1 MDGSGHTEPRPLSM
15 LYCVDEPEVGGETL
29 FVSGY
34 EALANLE
41 EGVRALAE
49 RMLVHYC
56 LGGGGGDSDDEDDDE
71 HDQEQQQVEG
81 EEEQAQQQQQEVEGE
96 EQQQGSVSWDP
107 RVLESRE
114 APSSFSPAR
123 RAAWEALHTHAHPL
137 VKPHTV

>member
-1 MDGSGHTEPRPLSM
+1 M
-15 LYCVDEPEVGGETL
+15 LFCVDEPEVGGETL

-34 EALANLE
+34 EALANLD

-56 LGGGGGDSDDEDDDE
+56 LGGGGGDSDDEHDDDE
-71 HDQEQQQVEG
+71 EDDGQGQEE
-81 EEEQAQQQQQEVEGE
+81 AQQQQEVEGE
-96 EQQQGSVSWDP
+96 EEQGSVSWDP

-123 RAAWEALHTHAHPL
+123 LAAWEALHTHAHPL

>member
-1 MDGSGHTEPRPLSM
+1 M
-15 LYCVDEPEVGGETL
+15 LYCVNEPDVGGETL

-41 EGVRALAE
+41 EGMRAVAE

-56 LGGGGGDSDDEDDDE
+56 LGGGGSDSEDEDEDDGQGQED
-71 HDQEQQQVEG
+71 EQQQVEG
-81 EEEQAQQQQQEVEGE
+81 GKE
-96 EQQQGSVSWDP
+96 GSVLWDP

-123 RAAWEALHTHAHPL
+123 LAAWEALHTHAHPL